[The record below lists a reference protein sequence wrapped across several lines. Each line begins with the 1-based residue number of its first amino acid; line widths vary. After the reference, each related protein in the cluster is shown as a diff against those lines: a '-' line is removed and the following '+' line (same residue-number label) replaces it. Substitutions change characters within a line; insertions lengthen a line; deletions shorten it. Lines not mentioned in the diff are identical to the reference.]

1 MKNGRLIDSL
11 LQVVLFYE
19 NNLNYKL
26 CNTLN

>member
-19 NNLNYKL
+19 NNLIINYVIL
-26 CNTLN
+26 